1 MPPLTTPGRFP
12 RYSNVRCVSP
22 PRGSICNSY
31 NQVVLSYVAHRIF
44 RGLAVVLAAAAS
56 LLCQKAS
63 AQSVAGT
70 QTLMVMP
77 FENQSS
83 SPGLEWIG
91 EAFPEVLTQ
100 HLASSRLYV
109 VSRDDRGHAFDHSGI
124 PQNLLPSRATIYRIA
139 EEMDADYVVMGSY
152 TYDGTVFTAHAQL
165 LDMKKLHL
173 YPAVASSGPLTNLI
187 DLETMLAWEVL
198 QQIPGHSAITRDQF
212 LKAATPVRLDAFE
225 NYIRGTMAT
234 SYQQRVHYFHEAL
247 KLNPNYTM
255 AMLQLGKTYFNNHE
269 YESASVWF
277 ARVPKTDPAVGEA
290 SFLLGMSEFYRG
302 NFDKAFA
309 AFNYLSTR
317 VPLTELYNNMG
328 VVDARRGRRAS
339 AVGYFSKAV
348 NADPNDADYR
358 FNLAVA
364 LFKNGDSAAAGR
376 QLKDELQQRP
386 TDGEAKTLLDMVN
399 HGVPPPPASA
409 PVVAGNAL
417 LPPSNQLHLPMER
430 IKRNYDEASYRQI
443 EMEIHNFTEARL
455 ATMDR
460 TKQAAYHVES
470 GKELLAKNMPDQ
482 AEGEFRAA
490 IGADFSNVVAHAQL
504 AMLLEKKGDLTGA
517 RTEGQTSVRLKP
529 NVDGLLVL
537 ARLDLKQSQV
547 QSAAGEVNRALA
559 LEPGNAAGLAL
570 KRDIAARQTGS
581 Q

>member
-1 MPPLTTPGRFP
+1 MSSVP
-12 RYSNVRCVSP
+12 C
-22 PRGSICNSY
+22 
-31 NQVVLSYVAHRIF
+31 RIF
-44 RGLAVVLAAAAS
+44 HSLAIVLAAVGLVCQNAAGQS
-56 LLCQKAS
+56 LP
-63 AQSVAGT
+63 GT

-77 FENQSS
+77 FENQSNA
-83 SPGLEWIG
+83 PGLEWIG
-91 EAFPEVLTQ
+91 EAFPEVLSQ
-100 HLASSRLYV
+100 HLASSQLYV
-109 VSRDDRGHAFDHSGI
+109 ISRDDRVHAFDHSGI

-152 TYDGTVFTAHAQL
+152 TFASNVFTAHAQL

-173 YPAVASSGPLTNLI
+173 YPPVESSGPLANLI
-187 DLETMLAWEVL
+187 DLQTMLAWEVL
-198 QQIPGHSAITRDQF
+198 QEMPAHPATTRDQF
-212 LKAATPVRLDAFE
+212 LKAVPPVRLDAFE
-225 NYIRGTMAT
+225 NYIRGILAT

-247 KLNPNYTM
+247 KLNPTYTL
-255 AMLQLGKTYFNNHE
+255 AMLQLGRTYFDNHE

-277 ARVPKTDPAVGEA
+277 ARIPKTDPAIGEA
-290 SFLLGMSEFYRG
+290 SFLLGLSEFYRG

-328 VVDARRGRRAS
+328 VAEARRGRRAQ
-339 AVGYFSKAV
+339 AVEYFSRAV
-348 NADPNDADYR
+348 NADPYDDEYR

-364 LFKNGDSAAAGR
+364 LFKNGDSAAASR

-386 TDGEAKTLLDMVN
+386 TDGEAKTLLDMIN
-399 HGVPPPPASA
+399 RGVPPPQPSPGAG
-409 PVVAGNAL
+409 AGNAV
-417 LPPSNQLHLPMER
+417 LPPSQLHLPMER

-443 EMEIHNFTEARL
+443 EMQIHNFEEARL

-460 TKQAAYHVES
+460 TKQAAYHVEQ

-482 AEGEFRAA
+482 AEVEFRAA
-490 IGADFSNVVAHAQL
+490 IGADSSNVVAHAQL
-504 AMLLEKKGDLTGA
+504 AMLLEKKGDVAGA
-517 RTEGQTSVRLKP
+517 RAEAQTSARLKP

-537 ARLDLKQSQV
+537 ARLDLKQNQV
-547 QSAAGEVNRALA
+547 QLAAGDVNRALA
-559 LEPGNAAGLAL
+559 LEPANTTALAL